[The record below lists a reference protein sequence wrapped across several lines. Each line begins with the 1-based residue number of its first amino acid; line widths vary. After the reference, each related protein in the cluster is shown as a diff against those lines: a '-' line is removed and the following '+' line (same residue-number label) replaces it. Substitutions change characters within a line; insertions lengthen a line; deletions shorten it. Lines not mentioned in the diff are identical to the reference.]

1 MGRRIFDRAV
11 HVRRRRFRAVL
22 LAAGLASL
30 LLAPSALAAN
40 AQITGGPGVTSPG
53 LTNDNMPTFD
63 FTSDN
68 VLDTYECQV
77 DSTDET
83 GFVGCQPQ
91 YEIPEVLDGDHIFY
105 VRAIDPIAG
114 TDPEPAEQGFTVDTM
129 APDTTIDSGPSG
141 PTNNNDPEFTINT
154 EDGARIE
161 CRLDGPG
168 AATGSFAPC
177 ASLNSYT
184 NLADGAYTL
193 QAQAI
198 DAASNTDPTPAS
210 RNFAV
215 DTMPPSLSIDS
226 GPVGTTA
233 DDTPIFTFTAENG
246 STVRCRVDS
255 APFAPCS
262 GNGSHTP
269 TPLGDGAHSF
279 QVQATDD
286 AGNVSTRTRD
296 FTVDTTLPPDT
307 TAPDTTIGK
316 GPKAKIKTKKK
327 QVLVKVTFRSEPG
340 SAFEC
345 RVDKGKFKRCGS
357 PFRAKVKSRG
367 GKGRKHTISVRA
379 IDPSGNVGEPAKVGF
394 RVVRSPRLRA
404 PVARQTIKKAL
415 QRHGFARRV
424 VRALRVDCKRRGRT
438 AFACKLTARFPGYK
452 LRGSGKVQLRKGISY
467 RLRVRAQGIRFVLTD
482 ENEARG

>member
-40 AQITGGPGVTSPG
+40 AQITGGPTDP
-53 LTNDNMPTFD
+53 TNDTTPTFTFSSPD
-63 FTSDN
+63 DLSATFQ
-68 VLDTYECQV
+68 CRV
-77 DSTDET
+77 DSDSFGDCSGPGDTHTTD
-83 GFVGCQPQ
+83 P
-91 YEIPEVLDGDHIFY
+91 LDDGPHTFD
-105 VRAIDPIAG
+105 VRAIDSVTAEPG
-114 TDPEPAEQGFTVDTM
+114 TPASQTFTVDATG
-129 APDTTIDSGPSG
+129 PTTTIESG
-141 PTNNNDPEFTINT
+141 PTGETGDNTPRFSFSSNEDP
-154 EDGARIE
+154 GATFE
-161 CRLDGPG
+161 CRVDSEPFGSCSGPGDTHTTGTLTDGPHMFDVR
-168 AATGSFAPC
+168 ATDSLTNTGPV
-177 ASLNSYT
+177 AS
-184 NLADGAYTL
+184 
-193 QAQAI
+193 I
-198 DAASNTDPTPAS
+198 
-210 RNFAV
+210 NFTV

-286 AGNVSTRTRD
+286 VGNVSTRTRD